1 MILQVSKLDGNFASN
16 GKYYD
21 ARSGALVTN
30 SYVQVGQDWYYVD
43 KEGKAVTG
51 EHTINGD
58 RVTSTRIRN
67 SFSKKSSLSG

>member
-1 MILQVSKLDGNFASN
+1 MMLEAE
-16 GKYYD
+16 
-21 ARSGALVTN
+21 AVTN

-58 RVTSTRIRN
+58 RVFTSKDYRG
-67 SFSKKSSLSG
+67 KLG